1 MRCRILALLGL
12 FLGAASASQAQ
23 NLVVNPGFET
33 GDTTGW
39 VVTGSN
45 YFIDS
50 GVGHTGLCAAAF
62 GALAPDVDDVSQML
76 ATQTGQQYTLTFFAQ
91 TPEFNIPPG
100 TPNALTVYFD
110 GNLLAGPFTVPDNGK
125 YEQYSYA
132 VTATSAASLL
142 RFTVSNDPDYT
153 LLDDISVTAVA
164 AVPEPGSLALLIG
177 MGLSGAGF
185 LVRRRKQER

>member
-1 MRCRILALLGL
+1 MPPQ
-12 FLGAASASQAQ
+12 S
-23 NLVVNPGFET
+23 
-33 GDTTGW
+33 
-39 VVTGSN
+39 
-45 YFIDS
+45 
-50 GVGHTGLCAAAF
+50 
-62 GALAPDVDDVSQML
+62 
-76 ATQTGQQYTLTFFAQ
+76 GQQYTLTFFAQ

-100 TPNALTVYFD
+100 TPNSLAVYFD
-110 GNLLAGPFTVPDNGK
+110 GNLLAGPFTVPDNVG